1 MQNIIYFKIILSYI
15 CNEKEFPNC
24 KSLIK
29 KKKEKKIIKIFFL
42 SLKVIISKKLI
53 IIDVKRDN
61 YFLKYYFL

>member
-29 KKKEKKIIKIFFL
+29 KKKEKKNHKNFLFIIE
-42 SLKVIISKKLI
+42 S
-53 IIDVKRDN
+53 D
-61 YFLKYYFL
+61 YF